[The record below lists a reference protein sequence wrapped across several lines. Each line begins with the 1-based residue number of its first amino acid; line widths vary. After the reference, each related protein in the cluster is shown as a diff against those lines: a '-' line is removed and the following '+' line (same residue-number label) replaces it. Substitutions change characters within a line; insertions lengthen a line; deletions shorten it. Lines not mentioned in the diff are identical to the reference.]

1 MSHTNTDV
9 VRAVFEAWNRRDFEG
24 AVTHTAEDVE
34 LHFIGGFSD
43 VMGTEWTGRDGML
56 RFWREWLGTLGG
68 RIVVESLLDAGDRV
82 VVIGT
87 MDAVGEASGAPSI
100 IRFGQVWSFR
110 EGRVVRIDGYYDPRA
125 ALEAVGLSD

>member
-1 MSHTNTDV
+1 MSRTNMDV

-24 AVTHTAEDVE
+24 AVSHTAEDVE

-43 VMGTEWTGRDGML
+43 VMGTEWKGRDGML

-87 MDAVGEASGAPSI
+87 MDAVGEASGAPSV

-110 EGRVVRIDGYYDPRA
+110 EGQVVRIDGYYDPRA